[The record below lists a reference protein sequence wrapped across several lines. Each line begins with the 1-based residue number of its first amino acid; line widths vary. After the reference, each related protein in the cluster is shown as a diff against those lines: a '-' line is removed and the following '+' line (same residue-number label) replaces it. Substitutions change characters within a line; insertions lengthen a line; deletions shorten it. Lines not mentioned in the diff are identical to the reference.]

1 MPSRM
6 PICDPNPKDNS
17 IEKNKK
23 LQKGEPGSLVNASA
37 ITMNASPEMETRNFF
52 FILLIW
58 INVLGGM
65 YYSIVRPL
73 KEKLRYVNDCALK

>member
-37 ITMNASPEMETRNFF
+37 ITMNASPEMEKRNCFLF
-52 FILLIW
+52 NQDLENGKV
-58 INVLGGM
+58 NVKTM
-65 YYSIVRPL
+65 
-73 KEKLRYVNDCALK
+73 

>member
-37 ITMNASPEMETRNFF
+37 ITMNASPEMKKRNHFF

-58 INVLGGM
+58 IDVLGGM
-65 YYSIVRPL
+65 YQYSASSISIVRPL
-73 KEKLRYVNDCALK
+73 KERLR

>member
-37 ITMNASPEMETRNFF
+37 ITMNASPAM
-52 FILLIW
+52 
-58 INVLGGM
+58 
-65 YYSIVRPL
+65 
-73 KEKLRYVNDCALK
+73 

>member
-1 MPSRM
+1 MLTFFNCGISNSVEIMPSRM

-37 ITMNASPEMETRNFF
+37 ITMNASPEMKKKESFF

-65 YYSIVRPL
+65 Y
-73 KEKLRYVNDCALK
+73 

>member
-6 PICDPNPKDNS
+6 PICDPNPKDSS

-23 LQKGEPGSLVNASA
+23 LQKGDPGSLVNASA
-37 ITMNASPEMETRNFF
+37 ITMNASPEMKKKDLF

-58 INVLGGM
+58 INV
-65 YYSIVRPL
+65 Y
-73 KEKLRYVNDCALK
+73 